1 MSDELRRQ
9 VDLLAEEYLRLGQAQ
24 LRAKRHRIEWDEVS
38 YALDHLRQADEVL
51 NFLRRSGRDPYATLR
66 NVDEVLGDA
75 ESGLKGV
82 QHVLDETGAEELLN
96 DHLDTLMR
104 ALSAEALPGWEADVL
119 DAWGFPDLARTI
131 GARADL
137 LGDEWRNGTASGVP
151 VAGEFKRD
159 PVTRAMEAAGENI
172 GKHRSSSSGRSR
184 CVFNAVLVQA
194 PNSLCG
200 HGAHRTAA
208 NTSESAPARPSVF
221 GGFRPCSLTF
231 AEPTA
236 NRGARIR
243 TGDLTLPKGARY
255 QAAPRPDAPTR
266 SVSQM
271 VITIRPDSI
280 GRTRHADSP
289 LEMAVSRRG
298 SLVDGFLPVVS
309 RPGWVLTPQEAV
321 VYEVEDRSR
330 FRLGSRRTK
339 LRHTFASIL
348 VAIGKVLSRGR

>member
-38 YALDHLRQADEVL
+38 YALDRLRQADEVL

-96 DHLDTLMR
+96 DHLDILMR

-172 GKHRSSSSGRSR
+172 GKHRSERRESEGDAEVPPASSGSGEPPKKQRR
-184 CVFNAVLVQA
+184 WWKGLGQIVQGAAIAGADIGLAVGVLHIPV
-194 PNSLCG
+194 PKEG
-200 HGAHRTAA
+200 ETYGVVM
-208 NTSESAPARPSVF
+208 SVTT
-221 GGFRPCSLTF
+221 GVGTVM
-231 AEPTA
+231 
-236 NRGARIR
+236 NGV
-243 TGDLTLPKGARY
+243 GDL
-255 QAAPRPDAPTR
+255 
-266 SVSQM
+266 
-271 VITIRPDSI
+271 
-280 GRTRHADSP
+280 
-289 LEMAVSRRG
+289 RG
-298 SLVDGFLPVVS
+298 
-309 RPGWVLTPQEAV
+309 E
-321 VYEVEDRSR
+321 
-330 FRLGSRRTK
+330 
-339 LRHTFASIL
+339 
-348 VAIGKVLSRGR
+348 